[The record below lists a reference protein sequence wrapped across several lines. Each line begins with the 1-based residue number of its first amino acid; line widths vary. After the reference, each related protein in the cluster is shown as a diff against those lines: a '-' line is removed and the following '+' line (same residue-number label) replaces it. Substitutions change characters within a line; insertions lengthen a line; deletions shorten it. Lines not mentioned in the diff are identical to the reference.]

1 MHRYFR
7 RSLALLL
14 VAFAVFSGLGC
25 SVGNTSKISNDKV
38 NALNAAGVTFNAKVV
53 ALDSKARKD
62 ARGCTDKATKATC
75 VKKIVAKHDAA
86 MRSAALVWAA
96 AYDDVVAKT
105 DGSCQTAVKDVAR
118 TIRADAKKISGGSFP
133 SAASLNKSQ
142 SVMAK
147 ACNLKV
153 ENKK

>member
-1 MHRYFR
+1 MHLSIR

-14 VAFAVFSGLGC
+14 VAIALFSGLGC

-38 NALNAAGVTFNAKVV
+38 NALNAAGVTFNEKVA
-53 ALDSKARKD
+53 ALDAKARKD
-62 ARGCTDKATKATC
+62 VRGCTVKATKATC
-75 VKKIVAKHDAA
+75 VKKILAKHDAA
-86 MRSAALVWAA
+86 MRLAALVWAA

-118 TIRADAKKISGGSFP
+118 MIRADAEKISGGSFP
-133 SAASLNKSQ
+133 SAASLSKSQ